1 MFSLIFT
8 TLGQGKSVAKE
19 FCEAWSAVFSK
30 TNNEAIK
37 FSEDF
42 TTALNKNIGYINDY
56 KNAVDGGMSET
67 EARAKH
73 LASAATEAKKY
84 AASTNVAEISTEQ
97 FARSQKSAE
106 IATAAQTKSLTNIR
120 TIINTYNAGADK
132 LGLTTDEFNKSVK
145 ESNGSLGTYL
155 SSLNGAK
162 ASMSGY
168 IKSLVSAKLSTIA
181 LSVASAALN
190 AAITFGIS
198 IAIQAV
204 ITLISEL
211 VHREEKLI
219 EKSEEAKNAIQSI
232 NDKLKEDSK
241 IVNDTAERFATLA
254 QKVEDLGK
262 LTQNKGMLSTE
273 EYEEFLDLSNQLAG
287 VFPELTKGYD
297 NNGNAILNLS
307 GDVNTI
313 VSSLDDLI
321 DRQKQLANQEII
333 KQLPDLYGGFT
344 VSVEN
349 ARAEVKS
356 AKTEFDRINDA
367 YKELSKYGSR
377 TFMFDI
383 GGNLHDADGKVVDN
397 INNIRSLASALGLV
411 VKETQ
416 KYDSVNMYGA
426 QQWVGTLLEIE
437 GNIDDN
443 FTSKLENA
451 RENLQYAKDN
461 LESELSS
468 MSSYIN
474 IWLQGEWMYNKI
486 DDTGLQAAVQQMLL
500 SFDPSALPEGVDSNN
515 WEAVSDWIRKNIL
528 FAISNIDNEEV
539 SEAISKLFSGDNLSL
554 KDLEG
559 FIEQIKNYFG
569 EDSPVYLFIKP
580 KFDENGDGVIDAK
593 ELAEEV
599 KKKVKDEFDEVDEL
613 PIDDLRIA
621 SSDEFWKFLGVP
633 DGTLLSWNE
642 LCASI
647 KRFKKESSEINPLE
661 ITAEDTVKNLNDL
674 SKGFEQLD
682 KIYKDV
688 IDGNG
693 FDVSLIADNKDFK
706 KKFSGLD
713 SYTDF
718 LATIVKYPND
728 IKKCQD
734 AFNQLTNE
742 YIRQSGVLDILNEDN
757 KELVANYLRAMG
769 VENADAIVSEQLAT
783 IKARLAIEKEKERI
797 ETELGTN
804 ASYEKVI
811 AAMKEA
817 SATGATAAA
826 YAQLA
831 IEKLQCNENGI
842 DNTKDVEALEKLAT
856 TANATTASIQKV
868 IEAKSLFAKADAL
881 YDQSEATRQRYIKNG
896 NQADGKAWQRLFA
909 DASSVYS
916 KAKELANQPL
926 EYNEVDFSKYKF
938 SYSGSDKTAKE
949 LASQSKSAASSAK
962 SAVNA
967 AKDAFQSEYNA
978 HKHKVQMELETEKS
992 YYDWL
997 EKRSKEVYDQKIIDE
1012 GDYWKYQEEVFDGRR
1027 KLYQDYLNDIEH
1039 EISMR
1044 QNMLND
1050 SEKVNLKE
1058 TYGKELTVIRSL
1070 YKTLI
1075 SSVESEIAK
1084 ARKGGLKDTDE
1095 YLQSLQDK
1103 WSTYRKAIQEIEND
1117 AKNAAK
1123 DALDELI
1130 DYRIDMLKKDVD
1142 KEKDALDKKLDNL
1155 KEFYD
1160 KQKEMLQDAADEEK
1174 YLDEQ
1179 SEKRKS
1185 VTDIQSQLAQLEYDN
1200 SAWAEKRKAELKQ
1213 ELADAQK
1220 ELDDFE
1226 KDHALELALDAIDD
1240 AYNSQEAQLKRE
1252 MDALD
1257 EKLNDPNALY
1267 NQALTDIKNNSKNQ
1281 LYYTML
1287 MYNRQ
1292 YGDGKDS
1299 TVNDMWTKAYGAL
1312 DDYQKLFGKAY
1323 DGVTLKNETGV
1334 KQTTTTWDTAKVSG
1348 TSSANK
1354 TTTSAT
1360 SATTKTTSTKS
1371 SSPSLSNG
1379 SSVTI
1384 KKTATNFSSKS
1395 KGVRMAS
1402 FVPGGTYTVYQ
1413 TSGNEVL
1420 IGRNGVYTGWVNK
1433 SDIVGYATGT
1443 KRAKAGIHEIDEE
1456 GYETI
1461 FESADGARYKLF
1473 SGGEKVLNAKASNF
1487 LYDFANGGGEILE
1500 KIIKSAL
1507 GGGIFDKIMPVVNN
1521 NEINMGDIIVQ
1532 GSATEKTVSEIRRA
1546 ERDNLKNMLQSL
1558 NKLNK

>member
-1 MFSLIFT
+1 MSSLIFT
-8 TLGQGKSVAKE
+8 TLGQGKSIVKE
-19 FCEAWSAVFSK
+19 FGEAWSAVFSK

-67 EARAKH
+67 EAMAKH
-73 LASAATEAKKY
+73 LASASTEAKEY

-333 KQLPDLYGGFT
+333 KKLPDLYSGFT
-344 VSVEN
+344 VNVKN
-349 ARAEVKS
+349 AKAEVKR
-356 AKTEFDRINDA
+356 AQDEFDDFNRA
-367 YKELSKYGSR
+367 YTELKNNSISR
-377 TFMFDI
+377 LTF
-383 GGNLHDADGKVVDN
+383 GAPGRPDADIATVFDEAGNEIKITFSEYQKILN
-397 INNIRSLASALGLV
+397 TAKEFGLE

-416 KYDSVNMYGA
+416 VFVKNQFGGD
-426 QQWVGTLLEIE
+426 TLAGITYEII
-437 GNIDDN
+437 GDVDDR
-443 FTSKLENA
+443 FTSKIETLRN
-451 RENLQYAKDN
+451 NLQYAKDN

-474 IWLQGEWMYNKI
+474 TWLQDEWMYNKI
-486 DDTGLQAAVQQMLL
+486 DDTGLQAAVRQMLL

-580 KFDENGDGVIDAK
+580 KFDENGDGVIDAE
-593 ELAEEV
+593 ELAEKV
-599 KKKVKDEFDEVDEL
+599 KKKVKDEFDDQVDEL

-647 KRFKKESSEINPLE
+647 ERFKKESSEINPLE

-706 KKFSGLD
+706 EKFSGLD

-718 LATIVKYPND
+718 LATIVEYPND

-769 VENADAIVSEQLAT
+769 VENASAIVDAELAYQ
-783 IKARLAIEKEKERI
+783 KEKLKYS
-797 ETELGTN
+797 TESYIGATLEEIN
-804 ASYEKVI
+804 AEYNS
-811 AAMKEA
+811 A
-817 SATGATAAA
+817 SASEVTKQA
-826 YAQLA
+826 LA
-831 IEKLQCNENGI
+831 ELW
-842 DNTKDVEALEKLAT
+842 L
-856 TANATTASIQKV
+856 QKV
-868 IEAKSLFAKADAL
+868 NLNTYKI
-881 YDQSEATRQRYIKNG
+881 
-896 NQADGKAWQRLFA
+896 
-909 DASSVYS
+909 DASSDIDQIINMANAANAAAASISALQQAKNVLSAVKKGTAAGFHMIESGDYDKALKTIEQINNGTFNYNFQGIDSSKYKSAVYS
-916 KAKELANQPL
+916 GADKTYKELAKQ
-926 EYNEVDFSKYKF
+926 
-938 SYSGSDKTAKE
+938 DKSSE
-949 LASQSKSAASSAK
+949 SAANKAAK
-962 SAVNA
+962 A
-967 AKDAFQSEYNA
+967 AKDAFQNEYNA
-978 HKHKVQMELETEKS
+978 HKHKVQMELESEKS

-1123 DALDELI
+1123 DALDELV

-1360 SATTKTTSTKS
+1360 TKTTSTKS

-1379 SSVTI
+1379 SSVRI

-1402 FVPGGTYTVYQ
+1402 FVPGGTYTVYR

-1473 SGGEKVLNAKASNF
+1473 SGSEKVLNAKASDF

>member
-19 FCEAWSAVFSK
+19 FGEAWSAVFSK

-67 EARAKH
+67 EAMAKH
-73 LASAATEAKKY
+73 LASASTEAKEY

-297 NNGNAILNLS
+297 DNGNAILNLS

-333 KQLPDLYGGFT
+333 KQLPGLYGGFT

-437 GNIDDN
+437 GSIDDN

-451 RENLQYAKDN
+451 RKNLQYAKDN

-515 WEAVSDWIRKNIL
+515 WEAVSEWIRKNIL
-528 FAISNIDNEEV
+528 FSISNIDNEEV

-580 KFDENGDGVIDAK
+580 KFDENGDGVIDAE
-593 ELAEEV
+593 ELAEKV
-599 KKKVKDEFDEVDEL
+599 KKKVKDEFDDQVDEL

-769 VENADAIVSEQLAT
+769 VENADAIVSEQLAI

-797 ETELGTN
+797 ETELGAN

-817 SATGATAAA
+817 SATGVTAAA

-842 DNTKDVEALEKLAT
+842 DNAKDVEALEKLAT

-881 YDQSEATRQRYIKNG
+881 YDQSKATRQSYIKNG
-896 NQADGKAWQRLFA
+896 NQADGKEWQRLFTE
-909 DASSVYS
+909 ASSVYS

-967 AKDAFQSEYNA
+967 AKEAFQSEYNA

-1123 DALDELI
+1123 DALDELV

-1354 TTTSAT
+1354 KTT
-1360 SATTKTTSTKS
+1360 SATTKTTSKKS

-1379 SSVTI
+1379 SSVRI

-1402 FVPGGTYTVYQ
+1402 FVPGGTYTVYR

-1473 SGGEKVLNAKASNF
+1473 SGSEKVLNAKASDF